1 MRFSER
7 DAQSSQRRPRRNAPA
22 PQNRGLSSEHLPV
35 IRRLLIANRGEIA
48 LRLLRAAADAGLD
61 SVAVHADDDA
71 ASLHVTLAARSE
83 ALGSAGPA
91 AYLDIARLVEVARR
105 TSCDAVHPGYG
116 FLAENAAFASACAEA
131 GLVFVG
137 PTPGQ
142 LALFGD
148 KTRAR
153 DLAVR
158 CAVPVLPATPGPVS
172 LGEADAFFAEQ
183 TAAAA
188 A

>member
-83 ALGSAGPA
+83 ALRRGGPA
-91 AYLDIARLVEVARR
+91 APLDNARLLPEGR
-105 TSCDAVHPGYG
+105 
-116 FLAENAAFASACAEA
+116 
-131 GLVFVG
+131 
-137 PTPGQ
+137 
-142 LALFGD
+142 LF
-148 KTRAR
+148 R
-153 DLAVR
+153 
-158 CAVPVLPATPGPVS
+158 
-172 LGEADAFFAEQ
+172 
-183 TAAAA
+183 
-188 A
+188 

>member
-1 MRFSER
+1 MGFSER

-48 LRLLRAAADAGLD
+48 LRLLRATADAGLE

-71 ASLHVTLAARSE
+71 DSLLVALAVRSE
-83 ALGSAGPA
+83 ALGRAGPA
-91 AYLDIARLVEVARR
+91 AYLDIARLVDVARR
-105 TSCDAVHPGYG
+105 TGCDAVHPGYG

-142 LALFGD
+142 LALLGA

-153 DLAVR
+153 TEPSR
-158 CAVPVLPATPGPVS
+158 RGK
-172 LGEADAFFAEQ
+172 
-183 TAAAA
+183 
-188 A
+188 